1 MRKYTIKICC
11 KLNGFYA
18 PGHTEQFGFKTGD
31 TMMKVKQELFDLLL
45 EEFDRSS
52 SYAIS
57 RTLFLFCQDNEGFVL
72 PDKVQKK
79 FVEGIRNEEVRAF
92 GLLYG
97 RKARNTDGVGNLS
110 TASSNNMAR
119 KAEFEKLVLKLSL
132 STEKTY
138 SDQMVELL
146 NAPVKGGLSYDDILE
161 MFVVAGNPID

>member
-1 MRKYTIKICC
+1 MLPATQSSSA
-11 KLNGFYA
+11 L
-18 PGHTEQFGFKTGD
+18 KTGD
-31 TMMKVKQELFDLLL
+31 TMMKVKQELFDMLLK
-45 EEFDRSS
+45 EFERNS

-72 PDKVQKK
+72 PDKVKRK

-110 TASSNNMAR
+110 TSPSTDMAR

-132 STEKTY
+132 SIEKTY
-138 SDQMVELL
+138 SDQMVEQL
-146 NAPVKGGLSYDDILE
+146 NAPVKGGLSYDEILE
-161 MFVVAGNPID
+161 MFVVAGNPIG